1 MFQVFL
7 IIFWATIRLQ
17 NRGEAVCDPSV
28 GDPSGSQANHLP
40 LTGEATPQSAEL
52 TAPLGR
58 GAKDG
63 GLRRCSLCLPCQ
75 GEVGQAR
82 SAWLGRVAFF
92 TTTPV
97 RNPSVSNPSGSQA
110 NHLPLTG
117 EAMTVP
123 LDRGGN
129 PSVGAA
135 DSSPWQGS
143 QGRST
148 WQGRQPP
155 QSMRLFTAA
164 SIYSHT
170 PRKFLFTSLFGM
182 RRTVK
187 P

>member
-17 NRGEAVCDPSV
+17 NRGDAVCDPSV
-28 GDPSGSQANHLP
+28 GNPSGSQANHLP
-40 LTGEATPQSAEL
+40 LTGE
-52 TAPLGR
+52 
-58 GAKDG
+58 
-63 GLRRCSLCLPCQ
+63 
-75 GEVGQAR
+75 VGQAQ
-82 SAWLGRVAFF
+82 SAWLGGVAFLS
-92 TTTPV
+92 TTPV
-97 RNPSVSNPSGSQA
+97 RDPSVSNPSGSQA

-117 EAMTVP
+117 EAT
-123 LDRGGN
+123 
-129 PSVGAA
+129 S
-135 DSSPWQGS
+135 
-143 QGRST
+143 
-148 WQGRQPP
+148 

>member
-28 GDPSGSQANHLP
+28 GAADSSP
-40 LTGEATPQSAEL
+40 
-52 TAPLGR
+52 
-58 GAKDG
+58 
-63 GLRRCSLCLPCQ
+63 Q
-75 GEVGQAR
+75 GEPMAVACGAVLFASPAKGRWGRRAAHGSVGSR
-82 SAWLGRVAFF
+82 FF
-92 TTTPV
+92 DV
-97 RNPSVSNPSGSQA
+97 SSNPSGSQA

-117 EAMTVP
+117 EAMTVS
-123 LDRGGN
+123 LDRGGD
-129 PSVGAA
+129 PSVSGA

-143 QGRST
+143 QWRST

>member
-17 NRGEAVCDPSV
+17 GWGDAVCDPSV
-28 GDPSGSQANHLP
+28 GAADSSPWQGRWGRRAAHGS
-40 LTGEATPQSAEL
+40 
-52 TAPLGR
+52 
-58 GAKDG
+58 
-63 GLRRCSLCLPCQ
+63 
-75 GEVGQAR
+75 VGSR
-82 SAWLGRVAFF
+82 FF
-92 TTTPV
+92 DV
-97 RNPSVSNPSGSQA
+97 SSNPSGSQA

-123 LDRGGN
+123 LDRGGD
-129 PSVGAA
+129 PSVSGA

-143 QGRST
+143 QWRST